1 MVVYTPFGWFLL
13 LATGSVHLNAM
24 YFKETSTRFSPCFA
38 FDVLVEDTDR
48 VWQHGE
54 NYFILIGGRKAHLN

>member
-38 FDVLVEDTDR
+38 FDVLVEDTDKSLAA
-48 VWQHGE
+48 W
-54 NYFILIGGRKAHLN
+54 